1 MSNNGQLTLTQILG
15 AIVRHKYKSL
25 LVFTLVM
32 IFTVALFVVWPRSYG
47 SEGRLYV
54 QRGGNSQGIS
64 PIVTNSGVMVQ
75 DSHETEIRSVAEI
88 IKSRA
93 VAETVIDEIGVEE
106 ILKSP
111 FDKLMPKIALPS
123 FLSSGD
129 DTESGSK
136 LAGVS
141 KTEYDKLKRREA
153 AIEKLKDSLTV
164 YTEKQTSVISVYA
177 KGNSPELAKR
187 LVQSIFDETRRI
199 YLSVHS
205 VKGSAEFFEDQV
217 SSSSKQFFDALHE
230 QEKFR
235 NDHGILSV
243 YGARGTLD
251 KIISELEQQIISAE
265 VDLASS
271 SRKAQS
277 LKADFSSVQQSV
289 AVPTEGVEDESFERA
304 QELLF
309 NAEDDLASLKLQ
321 LSPDHPRVKQQGERL
336 RVLRNSTARL
346 KQSSRIESE
355 LQLNPTYESMK
366 MEVATATANYDA
378 AVARLDSLQKKY
390 AKQSAR
396 QRKMNALEVTSQK
409 LSNKVETARQEWELF
424 KNKGIEAMASGKL
437 DESQLSSVVV
447 IQAPNWVVKPVSP
460 KASMFLPLGAVMGVL
475 AGLLVALFFERNH
488 LSASLNESEV
498 EQILE
503 MPVLVTLPR
512 VYSSRNMVN

>member
-64 PIVTNSGVMVQ
+64 PIVTNSGVTVQ

-93 VAETVIDEIGVEE
+93 VAETVVDEIGVEE

-111 FDKLMPKIALPS
+111 FDKLMPKIGMPS
-123 FLSSGD
+123 FLSAGD
-129 DTESGSK
+129 NKGDSK

-141 KTEYDKLKRREA
+141 KEEYDDLKRREA
-153 AIEKLKDSLTV
+153 AIEKLKDCLTV
-164 YTEKQTSVISVYA
+164 YTEKQTSVISVYV

-187 LVQSIFDETRRI
+187 LVQSVFDETRRI

-205 VKGSAEFFEDQV
+205 VKGSAAFFEDQV
-217 SSSSKQFFDALHE
+217 TTSSKRFFDALHE
-230 QEKFR
+230 QEEFR

-265 VDLASS
+265 VELATS
-271 SRKAQS
+271 SRKAKS
-277 LKADFSSVQQSV
+277 LRADFASVQQSV

-309 NAEDDLASLKLQ
+309 NAEDALASLRLQ
-321 LSPDHPRVKQQGERL
+321 LSPDHPRVKQQEERL
-336 RVLRNSTARL
+336 RVLRTSTARL
-346 KQSSRIESE
+346 KTSSRIESE

-366 MEVATATANYDA
+366 MEVAKATSDYDA
-378 AVARLDSLQKKY
+378 AVARLKSLQSKY
-390 AKQSAR
+390 ATQTAR
-396 QRKMNALEVTSQK
+396 QKKMNSLEVTAQQ
-409 LSNKVETARQEWELF
+409 LSNNVETARQEWELF

>member
-1 MSNNGQLTLTQILG
+1 MSATAQLTLSQILS
-15 AIVRHKYKSL
+15 AIFRHKLKSL

-32 IFTVALFVVWPRSYG
+32 VMVTALFVIWPRKYG

-75 DSHETEIRSVAEI
+75 DSHETEIRSVMEI

-93 VAETVIDEIGVEE
+93 VAETVVDEIGMDE

-111 FDKLMPKIALPS
+111 FDNLLPEISLPS
-123 FLSSGD
+123 FLKS
-129 DTESGSK
+129 SGSK
-136 LAGVS
+136 VKGISA
-141 KTEYDKLKRREA
+141 EDYANLKRREA
-153 AIEKLKDSLTV
+153 AVEKLQQSIIV
-164 YTEKQTSVISVYA
+164 YTEKQTSVISVYI

-187 LVQSIFDETRRI
+187 LVQSVFDETRRI

-205 VKGSAEFFEDQV
+205 VKGSTKFFEEQV
-217 SSSSKQFFDALHE
+217 DLAESRFSTALKE
-230 QEKFR
+230 QKEFR
-235 NDHGILSV
+235 NEQGILSV
-243 YGARGTLD
+243 YAARGTLD
-251 KIISELEQQIISAE
+251 RIVSDLEQQIINAE
-265 VDLASS
+265 VEADSTGK
-271 SRKAQS
+271 KAET
-277 LKADFSSVQQSV
+277 LRRDFSTIKQSV

-309 NAEDDLASLKLQ
+309 NAEDQLAELKLQ
-321 LSPDHPRVKQQGERL
+321 LSPSHPRVKQQEERL
-336 RVLRNSTARL
+336 RVLRNSTAKL
-346 KQSSRIESE
+346 QQSSRVESE
-355 LQLNPTYESMK
+355 LQLNPTYDRMK
-366 MEVATATANYDA
+366 LELATAESNYEA
-378 AVARLDSLQKKY
+378 AKARLKSLNEKFATQWKRKKE
-390 AKQSAR
+390 
-396 QRKMNALEVTSQK
+396 MNALEVQSQH
-409 LSNKVETARQEWELF
+409 LSNKVDTARQEWELF

-460 KASMFLPLGAVMGVL
+460 KASMFLPLGAVMGVM
-475 AGLLVALFFERNH
+475 AGLGVALFFERNH
-488 LSASLNESEV
+488 LSASLNEGEV